1 MSVFLYDMH
10 CHAALRSRH
19 SLFKPAGSKDAAWSV
34 PFQVRSLVK
43 WRSFH
48 VAPSAYAAMSTEI
61 PRWWPENPKPR
72 TRPAKRSRSNFSSS
86 MHTSWKGTG

>member
-10 CHAALRSRH
+10 CHAAFKSRH
-19 SLFKPAGSKDAAWSV
+19 SLLRPAGSNEAAWSV

-48 VAPSAYAAMSTEI
+48 VAPNA
-61 PRWWPENPKPR
+61 
-72 TRPAKRSRSNFSSS
+72 
-86 MHTSWKGTG
+86 